1 MSFLLQIANV
11 SSGAGSLAGKV
22 KFVEDAEVR
31 KNLPYATQAM
41 AYKMSKAALNMRE
54 HHLLP
59 TAACWLLSPQSALRW
74 PCKAASKLQE
84 HVQIHMEDA
93 TPFVP
98 SATHSCIR
106 QVRDVQRPSPWQPI

>member
-22 KFVEDAEVR
+22 KFVEDAETR

-54 HHLLP
+54 HHLSP
-59 TAACWLLSPQSALRW
+59 TACTACWLLPPQKCSALV
-74 PCKAASKLQE
+74 LQSCRNMFKFTWRM
-84 HVQIHMEDA
+84 QC
-93 TPFVP
+93 P
-98 SATHSCIR
+98 SSSVLCIS
-106 QVRDVQRPSPWQPI
+106 V

>member
-22 KFVEDAEVR
+22 KFVEDAETR

-54 HHLLP
+54 HHLSP
-59 TAACWLLSPQSALRW
+59 TACTACWLLPPQSALRW
-74 PCKAASKLQE
+74 SCKAAGTCSNSHGE
-84 HVQIHMEDA
+84 CNAVQA
-93 TPFVP
+93 QCYAFLYKAGV
-98 SATHSCIR
+98 
-106 QVRDVQRPSPWQPI
+106 

>member
-1 MSFLLQIANV
+1 MCVLLQIANV

-22 KFVEDAEVR
+22 KFVEDAEIR

-54 HHLLP
+54 HHLSP

-74 PCKAASKLQE
+74 SCKAAGTCANSHGRCNALHAERNAFLYKAG
-84 HVQIHMEDA
+84 V
-93 TPFVP
+93 
-98 SATHSCIR
+98 
-106 QVRDVQRPSPWQPI
+106 